1 VYSFAVN
8 ESWLEIEVGG
18 VTSRADLSSGL
29 TRLGGEGC
37 DVVIPGAPGGELH
50 VWSDPAKV
58 IHISGD
64 TSPVVG
70 GVPVVESELTSG
82 ETIVWGSVQMV
93 YRDARPVLEEVA
105 LEAPAAP
112 APAPGPAQAAPKR
125 PTAAPPAID
134 PTERAWA
141 RVRAG
146 LSIDLGQ
153 ADRKVVRRWQEAVL
167 RNEFNADA
175 CAREVLAE
183 HSMQHDDPRLVE
195 RAGRLLR
202 DFLMASLQ
210 RGVHGAS
217 RKIRAQA
224 RSGTAYIVANAIAIS
239 VYTLILLAVGVLVR
253 LKWNTSFDALFDF
266 VLGRGME

>member
-1 VYSFAVN
+1 MYSFAVN

-50 VWSDPAKV
+50 TWSDPAKV

-70 GVPVVESELTSG
+70 GVPVVESDLTGG
-82 ETIVWGSVQMV
+82 ETIAWGSVRMV
-93 YRDARPVLEEVA
+93 YRDARPVIEEVA
-105 LEAPAAP
+105 LKTSPAP
-112 APAPGPAQAAPKR
+112 APAPAAPKR

-146 LSIDLGQ
+146 LSIDLGE

-175 CAREVLAE
+175 CAREVLADR
-183 HSMQHDDPRLVE
+183 SMQHDDPRLVE

-224 RSGTAYIVANAIAIS
+224 RSGTAYVVANAIAIS

-253 LKWNTSFDALFDF
+253 LKWNTSFDDLFDF
-266 VLGRGME
+266 VLGRGTE